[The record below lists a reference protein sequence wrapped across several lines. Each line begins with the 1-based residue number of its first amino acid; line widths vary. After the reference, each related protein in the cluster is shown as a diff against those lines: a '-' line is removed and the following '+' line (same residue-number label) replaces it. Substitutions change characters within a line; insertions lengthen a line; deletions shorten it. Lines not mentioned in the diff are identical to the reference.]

1 MPPESSGMTMMRMF
15 VQELPSCDRRYM
27 RDICM
32 ETGRA
37 AFDLLGG
44 YPTAHVERIAKNA
57 EHLNLARTLIEEI
70 RPKSVYPCLTH
81 RQLSVTSPFTTMEVE
96 VEVVVGTI
104 TFEFLAVDATRAGT
118 NSLDALQ
125 AAYHQA
131 RNIFVLASTSF
142 TLDRTTF

>member
-1 MPPESSGMTMMRMF
+1 MRPAIHAGYLHGDRTRRF
-15 VQELPSCDRRYM
+15 RLVRRLPYGTCRENRQ
-27 RDICM
+27 
-32 ETGRA
+32 
-37 AFDLLGG
+37 
-44 YPTAHVERIAKNA
+44 NA